1 MPNTSTTRTSPAMP
15 GIVMGT
21 TTTLR
26 QIQQSRQQPATSP
39 APRPAFARPAMA
51 PTNPGAITPRWAG
64 GYGSPNQV
72 VPGGSR
78 PYDSSAYFNS
88 PDQRV
93 KYTTGT
99 RMAVLSGLGGLGD
112 ISPEFKQI
120 ITTAPAIAGG
130 VVTAIGTS
138 AASAATSAGVASTS
152 WATAA
157 IPFVGPIVAGVT
169 IALTL
174 WLNRKG
180 PKQKVATTKIVEE
193 IEPLLKENVQ
203 GYLNGPRTRDAQAQ
217 ALNNFDGAWQWVLEN
232 CGQPAQGKPGV
243 ACIADRQAGAC
254 KYQENGQC
262 WNWFIGYRDPI
273 ANDPDVK
280 PNPAPGVDASTGNIE
295 LPGGISLPG
304 TVSGIPT
311 IYIGAGI
318 GLLLL
323 LTMVGGDS

>member
-1 MPNTSTTRTSPAMP
+1 MPLPNTSTTRTSPAMP
-15 GIVMGT
+15 GVIMGT

-26 QIQQSRQQPATSP
+26 QYQQSRQQPAAPP
-39 APRPAFARPAMA
+39 APRPVFARPAMA
-51 PTNPGAITPRWAG
+51 PASPAVAPVIPGWAV
-64 GYGSPNQV
+64 GYGIPNAV
-72 VPGGSR
+72 VPGEKSR
-78 PYDSSAYFNS
+78 PYDSNTYLNS
-88 PDQRV
+88 PDQKV
-93 KYTTGT
+93 KYTTGPI
-99 RMAVLSGLGGLGD
+99 RGVSGLGSLGE
-112 ISPEFKQI
+112 ISTEFKKI
-120 ITTAPAIAGG
+120 ITSAPSIAGG
-130 VVTAIGTS
+130 AVTAIGTS
-138 AASAATSAGVASTS
+138 AAAAGSSS

-157 IPFVGPIVAGVT
+157 IPFVGPVVAGVT

-203 GYLNGPRTRDAQAQ
+203 GYLAGPRTRDSQAQ

-232 CGQPAQGKPGV
+232 CGQPSMGNPGK
-243 ACIADRQAGAC
+243 ACITDRQAGAC
-254 KYQENGQC
+254 KWQDNGQC

-273 ANDPDVK
+273 ANDPGVK
-280 PNPAPGVDASTGNIE
+280 PNPAPGADATTGNIE

-304 TVSGIPT
+304 MVSGIPT
-311 IYIGAGI
+311 VYIGAGI